1 MDEPTVNLFDA
12 LRSPGAALLFELL
25 AGPATEE
32 RLRQLIKGMSQPTI
46 NRKLESLRT
55 LGLITRESGPK
66 RAKGLKW
73 SLTLPDETLRAY
85 LAFSRLIESSLRLQS
100 DSRAATERRIR
111 KAFDRTQ
118 QGEPEEGA
126 A

>member
-12 LRSPGAALLFELL
+12 LRSPGAVLLFELL

-32 RLRQLIKGMSQPTI
+32 KLLQSAQDVSQSTV
-46 NRKLESLRT
+46 NRKLASLRR
-55 LGLITRESGPK
+55 LGLIEREPGPK

-73 SLTLPDETLRAY
+73 KLTLPDETLRAY
-85 LAFSRLIESSLRLQS
+85 LAFSRLIEGSLRRQS

-111 KAFDRTQ
+111 RAFDSTQ
-118 QGEPEEGA
+118 RRVLDQGA